1 MHADFQEEW
10 SEKKTKLRNDKH
22 NGFNKMSDFLL
33 MKQEGARLGKEHQ
46 LSQHQGKILN
56 YEEETKNLEAMEAE
70 LMKQL
75 QVTQQV
81 ERHAFDKL
89 E

>member
-46 LSQHQGKILN
+46 LS
-56 YEEETKNLEAMEAE
+56 
-70 LMKQL
+70 
-75 QVTQQV
+75 
-81 ERHAFDKL
+81 
-89 E
+89 

>member
-1 MHADFQEEW
+1 
-10 SEKKTKLRNDKH
+10 
-22 NGFNKMSDFLL
+22 MSDFLL

-46 LSQHQGKILN
+46 LTMYQSKILD
-56 YEEETKNLEAMEAE
+56 YESETKSLEAMEAD

-75 QVTQQV
+75 QVTQLD
-81 ERHAFDKL
+81 ERHAFQKL